1 MRVTVVVGQGRALFA
16 PIIVPM
22 VLPMVLQWCYRWYH
36 RWYCPWYWQE
46 RDHVRAEAAA
56 ARHQVSAGGQFY
68 VDNAQVVV
76 VLVLVLVVTMTMIK
90 TAQGM

>member
-1 MRVTVVVGQGRALFA
+1 M
-16 PIIVPM
+16 
-22 VLPMVLQWCYRWYH
+22 
-36 RWYCPWYWQE
+36 
-46 RDHVRAEAAA
+46 RAEAAA